1 MQLRDALNDY
11 KRHRG
16 EPAQFP
22 GERRTTRGLFAGD
35 GGRLVHVAHDG
46 RVRDFGYPLSG
57 LNGIERSRF
66 GLAFEDASE
75 AVETTGED
83 ASGAAEPD
91 EQGEGSETTGDETDP
106 AAEGQVVTWLDDW
119 ETVEQSYHADTA
131 MVVTRHRAGDREV
144 VQYDLTLDDA
154 HLTHFDCAGLAAGD
168 DQPVAP
174 TLIAYVG
181 FAPDRQETQLGQ
193 LRHDDAVEVFHADEH
208 DFFGSATGF
217 AELQGRVP
225 IRFEEVLGPDAVD
238 LPRPLTEGR
247 YEEGRLSGD
256 LVGEVPVE
264 SGGAT
269 LVTLPTETTETT
281 RETALGRVTALAD
294 AHTDS
299 EALTTAAEDARSD
312 VLRRAGEDGVPDTA
326 LPDLRVVSLLSAETG
341 LRIAGPD
348 FDPFYVYS
356 GGYGYTW
363 FRDDGEISRFLLS
376 ADTTYDLALAD
387 WHARSARMY
396 CRTQCADGS
405 WPHRVWARDGSL
417 APGWAHGRLET
428 GDDVDYQADQT
439 GSVVGFLAE
448 LLAERGD
455 DLDPDLDS
463 EVRETLADA
472 LDGLDETLA
481 DDGRPITCQ
490 NAWENMTGRFA
501 HTTATFLDAYARL
514 ADAPVAEGERAQAAE
529 GAEAVYD
536 AVADL
541 WVPERGVFALREHD
555 PDAPPDQD
563 HATGDSASG
572 SGAGEESALDDRLDS
587 STLAL
592 VGGHRAYDESAATGG
607 VASERLDRL
616 VSHVETTLDG
626 LHRET
631 EAIEGLIR
639 FEGDDW
645 RTRVQGR
652 EKVWTVST
660 AWGANAAAELAG
672 LLAAHDDPRAEQFAE
687 RARHLLSLVSV
698 GGALSTA
705 GGYLP
710 EQFFDDGT
718 PDSATPLGWPHA
730 LRLATVAQLDSD
742 GLLDVDGVEAVA
754 DD

>member
-11 KRHRG
+11 KRQRG
-16 EPAQFP
+16 EPTRFP

-35 GGRLVHVAHDG
+35 AGRLVHVDPDG
-46 RVRDFGYPLSG
+46 RLRDFGYPLSG
-57 LNGIERSRF
+57 LNGVERSRF
-66 GLAFEDASE
+66 GLCFEDATG
-75 AVETTGED
+75 AVEADGERPGGSAESNAEESGRTTGTEESGD
-83 ASGAAEPD
+83 AAD
-91 EQGEGSETTGDETDP
+91 TDHP
-106 AAEGQVVTWLDDW
+106 HVTWLDDW
-119 ETVEQSYHADTA
+119 QTVEQSYHGDTA
-131 MVVTRHRAGDREV
+131 MVVTRHRTGDSEV

-154 HLTHFDCAGLAAGD
+154 HLTHFDCDGLSTPAD
-168 DQPVAP
+168 SEP
-174 TLIAYVG
+174 TLLAYVG

-193 LRHDDAVEVFHADEH
+193 LRHDGAVEVFHADEH
-208 DFFGSATGF
+208 DYLGSATGF
-217 AELQGRVP
+217 TDLQGRVP
-225 IRFEEVLGPDAVD
+225 IRFEEVLGPKAVD

-256 LVGEVPVE
+256 LVGEAPVE

-269 LVTLPTETTETT
+269 LVSLPTDASETT
-281 RETALGRVTALAD
+281 REAALARLTALGD
-294 AHTDS
+294 AHAS
-299 EALTTAAEDARSD
+299 REALTTAAENARSD
-312 VLRRAGEDGVPDTA
+312 VLRRAGADDVPDTA
-326 LPDLRVVSLLSAETG
+326 VPDLRVVSLLSAETG

-363 FRDDGEISRFLLS
+363 FRDDGEVSRFLLS
-376 ADTTYDLALAD
+376 ADTTYGLALDD
-387 WHARSARMY
+387 WHARSARLY

-417 APGWAHGRLET
+417 APGWAHGRLEA

-439 GSVVGFLAE
+439 GSVVAFLAD

-455 DLDPDLDS
+455 DIDATLDR
-463 EVRETLADA
+463 EIRETLADA
-472 LDGLDETLA
+472 LEGLDETLA
-481 DDGRPITCQ
+481 ADGRPITCQ

-514 ADAPVAEGERAQAAE
+514 ADAPVEEAERERATESAD
-529 GAEAVYD
+529 AVYD
-536 AVADL
+536 AVEDL

-555 PDAPPDQD
+555 PEAPPDQD
-563 HATGDSASG
+563 HATGDSASD
-572 SGAGEESALDDRLDS
+572 SGADVESALDDRLDS
-587 STLAL
+587 ATLAL
-592 VGGHRAYDESAATGG
+592 VGAHRAYDESDATSG
-607 VASERLDRL
+607 VDADRLDRL
-616 VSHVETTLDG
+616 VSHVETTIDG

-631 EAIEGLIR
+631 TEIAGLIR

-645 RTRVQGR
+645 RTRTQGR

-672 LLAAHDDPRAEQFAE
+672 LLADRGDPRAEEFAE

-698 GGALSTA
+698 EGPLSTA

-742 GLLDVDGVEAVA
+742 GLLDVDGVGAVA

>member
-11 KRHRG
+11 KRQKG
-16 EPAQFP
+16 EPTRFP

-35 GGRLVHVAHDG
+35 EGRLVHVAPDG
-46 RVRDFGYPLSG
+46 RLRDFGYPLGG

-66 GLAFEDASE
+66 GLALDA
-75 AVETTGED
+75 ETATALGD
-83 ASGAAEPD
+83 AATD
-91 EQGEGSETTGDETDP
+91 EVADADNTADTVDADDP
-106 AAEGQVVTWLDDW
+106 HVTWLDDW
-119 ETVEQSYHADTA
+119 ETAEQSYHADTA
-131 MVVTRHRAGDREV
+131 MVVTRHRTGDAEV
-144 VQYDLTLDDA
+144 VQYDLTLGDA
-154 HLTHFDCAGLAAGD
+154 HLTHFDCEDLAGD
-168 DQPVAP
+168 TATRP
-174 TLIAYVG
+174 TLVAYVG

-193 LRHDDAVEVFHADEH
+193 LRHEGAVEVFHADEH
-208 DFFGSATGF
+208 DFLASATGF
-217 AELQGRVP
+217 ADLQGRVP

-256 LVGEVPVE
+256 VVGEAPVE

-269 LVTLPTETTETT
+269 LVSLPTDTRETT
-281 RETALGRVTALAD
+281 REAALARLTALAD
-294 AHTDS
+294 AHAS
-299 EALTTAAEDARSD
+299 GEAMTTAAESARSD
-312 VLRRAGEDGVPDTA
+312 VLRRAGADDVPDTA
-326 LPDLRVVSLLSAETG
+326 VSDLRVVSLLSAETG

-363 FRDDGEISRFLLS
+363 FRDDGEISRFLLT
-376 ADTTYDLALAD
+376 ADATYDLGLDD

-417 APGWAHGRLET
+417 APGWAHGRLEA

-455 DLDPDLDS
+455 ALDAGLDG
-463 EVRETLADA
+463 EVRETLAAA

-481 DDGRPITCQ
+481 EDGRPITCQ

-501 HTTATFLDAYARL
+501 HTTATVLDAYARL
-514 ADAPVAEGERAQAAE
+514 ADAPVDAAE
-529 GAEAVYD
+529 REQATESARAVYD
-536 AVADL
+536 AVDDL

-555 PDAPPDQD
+555 PEAPPDQA
-563 HATGDSASG
+563 HATGDDDPDA
-572 SGAGEESALDDRLDS
+572 ALDDRLDS

-592 VGGHRAYDESAATGG
+592 VGAHRAYDASDATGR
-607 VASERLDRL
+607 VDADRLDRL

-631 EAIEGLIR
+631 AAIAGLIR

-645 RTRVQGR
+645 RTRTQGR

-672 LLAAHDDPRAEQFAE
+672 LLAERGDPRAEAFAE
-687 RARHLLSLVSV
+687 RARHLLSLVSTE
-698 GGALSTA
+698 GPLSTA

-742 GLLDVDGVEAVA
+742 GLLDA
-754 DD
+754 DDVSVPADD

>member
-16 EPAQFP
+16 EAAQFP

-35 GGRLVHVAHDG
+35 GGRLVHVDPEG

-66 GLAFEDASE
+66 GLCVEDSSE
-75 AVETTGED
+75 AVETNG
-83 ASGAAEPD
+83 D
-91 EQGEGSETTGDETDP
+91 EQSETESDE
-106 AAEGQVVTWLDDW
+106 QVVTWLDDW

-131 MVVTRHRAGDREV
+131 MVVTRHRAGDSEV

-168 DQPVAP
+168 GTQP
-174 TLIAYVG
+174 TLVAYVG

-217 AELQGRVP
+217 ADLQGRVP

-256 LVGEVPVE
+256 LVAEVPVE

-269 LVTLPTETTETT
+269 LVTLPTDTSETP
-281 RETALGRVTALAD
+281 REAAMARLTALAD
-294 AHTDS
+294 AHHDTD
-299 EALTTAAEDARSD
+299 ALITAAEDARSD
-312 VLRRAGEDGVPDTA
+312 VLRRASEGAVPDTA
-326 LPDLRVVSLLSAETG
+326 VPDLRVVSLLSAETG

-363 FRDDGEISRFLLS
+363 FRDDGEISRFLLA
-376 ADTTYDLALAD
+376 ADATYDLALEE
-387 WHARSARMY
+387 WHTRSARMY
-396 CRTQCADGS
+396 CRTQHEDGS

-417 APGWAHGRLET
+417 APGWAHGRLEA

-448 LLAERGD
+448 LLAERGE

-481 DDGRPITCQ
+481 EDGRPITCQ

-514 ADAPVAEGERAQAAE
+514 ADAPVAEGEREQASA
-529 GAEAVYD
+529 GAESVYD

-555 PDAPPDQD
+555 PEAPPDQD
-563 HATGDSASG
+563 HATGDGAG
-572 SGAGEESALDDRLDS
+572 SGAAEESTLDDRLDS

-592 VGGHRAYDESAATGG
+592 VGAHRAYDESAATGG

-616 VSHVETTLDG
+616 VAHVETTLDG

-645 RTRVQGR
+645 RTRAQGR

-672 LLAAHDDPRAEQFAE
+672 LLAAHDDPRAERFAA

-698 GGALSTA
+698 GGSLSTA

>member
-16 EPAQFP
+16 EAARFP

-35 GGRLVHVAHDG
+35 AGRLVHVDSDG

-66 GLAFEDASE
+66 GLCVADSSE
-75 AVETTGED
+75 PVETSDADPGEAD
-83 ASGAAEPD
+83 SD
-91 EQGEGSETTGDETDP
+91 DP
-106 AAEGQVVTWLDDW
+106 HVTWLDDW

-131 MVVTRHRAGDREV
+131 MVVTRHRAGDGEV

-154 HLTHFDCAGLAAGD
+154 HLTHFDCDGLTAGD
-168 DQPVAP
+168 DGTKP

-193 LRHDDAVEVFHADEH
+193 LRHDDACEVFHADEH

-217 AELQGRVP
+217 ADLQGRVP

-269 LVTLPTETTETT
+269 LVTLPTDATETG
-281 RETALGRVTALAD
+281 REAALGRLTALAD
-294 AHTDS
+294 AHHDTD
-299 EALTTAAEDARSD
+299 ALVTAAENARSD
-312 VLRRAGEDGVPDTA
+312 VLRRASEDDVPDTA
-326 LPDLRVVSLLSAETG
+326 VPDLRVVSLLSAETG

-376 ADTTYDLALAD
+376 ADATYDLALAD

-405 WPHRVWARDGSL
+405 WPHRVWARDGRL
-417 APGWAHGRLET
+417 APGWAHGRLEA

-455 DLDPDLDS
+455 DLDADLDG
-463 EVRETLADA
+463 EIRETLADA
-472 LDGLDETLA
+472 LAGLDETLA
-481 DDGRPITCQ
+481 EDGRPITCQ

-514 ADAPVAEGERAQAAE
+514 ADAPVSGAAREQATESAES
-529 GAEAVYD
+529 VYD
-536 AVADL
+536 AVDDL

-555 PDAPPDQD
+555 PEAPPDQD
-563 HATGDSASG
+563 HATA
-572 SGAGEESALDDRLDS
+572 GADDESALDDRLDS

-592 VGGHRAYDESAATGG
+592 VGAHRAYDESDATRS
-607 VASERLDRL
+607 VDSERLDRL
-616 VSHVETTLDG
+616 VSHVETTIEG

-631 EAIEGLIR
+631 PEIEGLIR

-645 RTRVQGR
+645 RTRTQGR

-672 LLAAHDDPRAEQFAE
+672 LLAEHDDPRAERFAE

-730 LRLATVAQLDSD
+730 LRLATVARLDAD
-742 GLLDVDGVEAVA
+742 GLLDVDSVEALA

>member
-11 KRHRG
+11 KRQKG
-16 EPAQFP
+16 EPTRFP

-35 GGRLVHVAHDG
+35 AGRLVHVGPDG
-46 RVRDFGYPLSG
+46 RLRDFGYPLSG
-57 LNGIERSRF
+57 LNGVERSRF
-66 GLAFEDASE
+66 GLAVADAGD
-75 AVETTGED
+75 VVGTTDE
-83 ASGAAEPD
+83 GAT
-91 EQGEGSETTGDETDP
+91 ETTGDDADDP
-106 AAEGQVVTWLDDW
+106 HVTWLDDW
-119 ETVEQSYHADTA
+119 ETVEQSYHADTTL
-131 MVVTRHRAGDREV
+131 VVTRHRTGDSEV

-154 HLTHFDCAGLAAGD
+154 HLTQFDCSGLAGD
-168 DQPVAP
+168 DTTRA
-174 TLIAYVG
+174 TLVAYVG
-181 FAPDRQETQLGQ
+181 FAPGRQETQLGQ
-193 LRHDDAVEVFHADEH
+193 LRHDAAVEVYHADEH
-208 DFFGSATGF
+208 DFLGSATGF
-217 AELQGRVP
+217 TDLQGRVP
-225 IRFEEVLGPDAVD
+225 VRFEEVLGPEAVD

-256 LVGEVPVE
+256 VVGEVPVE

-269 LVTLPTETTETT
+269 LVTLPTDATETT
-281 RETALGRVTALAD
+281 REAALARLSALAD
-294 AHTDS
+294 AHRD
-299 EALTTAAEDARSD
+299 ADAMVAAAEDARGD
-312 VLRRAGEDGVPDTA
+312 VLRRAGADAVPDTA
-326 LPDLRVVSLLSAETG
+326 VPDLRVVSLLSAPTG

-348 FDPFYVYS
+348 FDPFYVSS

-363 FRDDGEISRFLLS
+363 FRDDGEISRFLLA
-376 ADTTYDLALAD
+376 ADATYDLALD
-387 WHARSARMY
+387 HWHARSARMY

-417 APGWAHGRLET
+417 APGWAHGRLEA

-439 GSVVGFLAE
+439 GSVVGFLAD
-448 LLAERGD
+448 LLADRGD
-455 DLDPDLDS
+455 DLDSTLDG
-463 EVRETLADA
+463 EIRATLADA

-481 DDGRPITCQ
+481 DDGRPLTCQ

-514 ADAPVAEGERAQAAE
+514 ADAPVDAAAREQAAE
-529 GAEAVYD
+529 GARAVYD
-536 AVADL
+536 AVDDL

-555 PDAPPDQD
+555 PEAPPDQD
-563 HATGDSASG
+563 HATGASASE
-572 SGAGEESALDDRLDS
+572 SGAGEESTLDDRLDS

-592 VGGHRAYDESAATGG
+592 VGAHRAYDASDATSG
-607 VASERLDRL
+607 VDAERLDRL

-645 RTRVQGR
+645 RTRTQGR

-672 LLAAHDDPRAEQFAE
+672 LLAEYDDPRADEFAE
-687 RARHLLSLVSV
+687 RACNLLSLVSTE
-698 GGALSTA
+698 GPLSTA

-730 LRLATVAQLDSD
+730 LRLATVARLDSD
-742 GLLDVDGVEAVA
+742 GLLDIEDVEAVA

>member
-11 KRHRG
+11 KRQRG
-16 EPAQFP
+16 EPTRFP

-35 GGRLVHVAHDG
+35 GGRLVHVGPDG
-46 RVRDFGYPLSG
+46 RLRDFGYPLSG

-66 GLAFEDASE
+66 GLALDAATAAALGDTVTTDADS
-75 AVETTGED
+75 AADTTG
-83 ASGAAEPD
+83 
-91 EQGEGSETTGDETDP
+91 TDGP
-106 AAEGQVVTWLDDW
+106 RVTWFDDW
-119 ETVEQSYHADTA
+119 ETVEQSYHGGTA
-131 MVVTRHRAGDREV
+131 LVVTRHRAGDSEIL
-144 VQYDLTLDDA
+144 QYDLTLGDA
-154 HLTHFDCAGLAAGD
+154 HLTHFDCGGLSTDADAR
-168 DQPVAP
+168 P
-174 TLIAYVG
+174 TLVAYVG

-193 LRHDDAVEVFHADEH
+193 LRHDGACEVFHADEH
-208 DFFGSATGF
+208 DFLGSATGF
-217 AELQGRVP
+217 TDLQGRVP

-269 LVTLPTETTETT
+269 LVTLPTDANETT
-281 RETALGRVTALAD
+281 REAALGRLTALAEAHGD
-294 AHTDS
+294 AET
-299 EALTTAAEDARSD
+299 LTTAATDARSD
-312 VLRRAGEDGVPDTA
+312 VLRRAGADDVPDTA

-363 FRDDGEISRFLLS
+363 FRDDGEISRFLLA
-376 ADTTYDLALAD
+376 ADATYDLALDD
-387 WHARSARMY
+387 WHARSARLY
-396 CRTQCADGS
+396 CRTQLADGS

-417 APGWAHGRLET
+417 APGWAHGRLEA

-455 DLDPDLDS
+455 DLDPDLDGAI
-463 EVRETLADA
+463 RETLADA

-481 DDGRPITCQ
+481 ADGRPITCQ

-514 ADAPVAEGERAQAAE
+514 ADAPVSAGEREQARA
-529 GAEAVYD
+529 GARAVYD
-536 AVADL
+536 AVDDL

-555 PDAPPDQD
+555 PEAPPDQD
-563 HATGDSASG
+563 HATGDDNLDADDE
-572 SGAGEESALDDRLDS
+572 ATLDDRLDS

-592 VGGHRAYDESAATGG
+592 VGAHRAYDESDATSG
-607 VASERLDRL
+607 VDAERLDRL

-645 RTRVQGR
+645 RTRTQGR

-672 LLAAHDDPRAEQFAE
+672 LLANRDDPRAEDFAE

>member
-1 MQLRDALNDY
+1 
-11 KRHRG
+11 
-16 EPAQFP
+16 
-22 GERRTTRGLFAGD
+22 
-35 GGRLVHVAHDG
+35 
-46 RVRDFGYPLSG
+46 
-57 LNGIERSRF
+57 
-66 GLAFEDASE
+66 
-75 AVETTGED
+75 
-83 ASGAAEPD
+83 
-91 EQGEGSETTGDETDP
+91 
-106 AAEGQVVTWLDDW
+106 
-119 ETVEQSYHADTA
+119 
-131 MVVTRHRAGDREV
+131 
-144 VQYDLTLDDA
+144 
-154 HLTHFDCAGLAAGD
+154 
-168 DQPVAP
+168 
-174 TLIAYVG
+174 
-181 FAPDRQETQLGQ
+181 
-193 LRHDDAVEVFHADEH
+193 
-208 DFFGSATGF
+208 
-217 AELQGRVP
+217 
-225 IRFEEVLGPDAVD
+225 
-238 LPRPLTEGR
+238 
-247 YEEGRLSGD
+247 
-256 LVGEVPVE
+256 
-264 SGGAT
+264 
-269 LVTLPTETTETT
+269 
-281 RETALGRVTALAD
+281 
-294 AHTDS
+294 
-299 EALTTAAEDARSD
+299 
-312 VLRRAGEDGVPDTA
+312 
-326 LPDLRVVSLLSAETG
+326 LSAETG

-376 ADTTYDLALAD
+376 ADATYDLALDD

-396 CRTQCADGS
+396 CRTQRADGS

-417 APGWAHGRLET
+417 APGWAHGRLEA

-448 LLAERGD
+448 LLAERDD
-455 DLDPDLDS
+455 DLDPDLDGA
-463 EVRETLADA
+463 VRETLADA

-481 DDGRPITCQ
+481 ADGRPITCQ

-514 ADAPVAEGERAQAAE
+514 ADAPVSEAEREQART
-529 GAEAVYD
+529 GAD
-536 AVADL
+536 AVSDAVDDL

-563 HATGDSASG
+563 HATDDPTGVAADDATDG
-572 SGAGEESALDDRLDS
+572 IVLDDRLDS

-592 VGGHRAYDESAATGG
+592 VGAHRAYDESDATGR
-607 VASERLDRL
+607 VSDERLDRL

-645 RTRVQGR
+645 RTRTQSR

-672 LLAAHDDPRAEQFAE
+672 LLAAHDDPRAGEFAE

-698 GGALSTA
+698 GGVLSTA

-730 LRLATVAQLDSD
+730 LRLATVARLDSD
-742 GLLDVDGVEAVA
+742 GLLDVDGVEALA

>member
-11 KRHRG
+11 KRQKG
-16 EPAQFP
+16 EPTRFP

-35 GGRLVHVAHDG
+35 AGRLVHVAPDG
-46 RVRDFGYPLSG
+46 RLRDFGYPLCG

-66 GLAFEDASE
+66 GLWFEDASD
-75 AVETTGED
+75 AVGPTD
-83 ASGAAEPD
+83 AD
-91 EQGEGSETTGDETDP
+91 TDDSTDADDP
-106 AAEGQVVTWLDDW
+106 HVTWLDDW

-131 MVVTRHRAGDREV
+131 LVVTRHRTGDSEV

-154 HLTHFDCAGLAAGD
+154 HLTHFDCAGVGD
-168 DQPVAP
+168 DDPASPP
-174 TLIAYVG
+174 TLVAYVG

-193 LRHDDAVEVFHADEH
+193 LRHDGAVEVYHADEH
-208 DFFGSATGF
+208 DFLGSATGF
-217 AELQGRVP
+217 TDLQGRVP
-225 IRFEEVLGPDAVD
+225 VRFEEVLGPEAVD
-238 LPRPLTEGR
+238 LPRPLTQGR

-256 LVGEVPVE
+256 VVGEVPVE
-264 SGGAT
+264 SDGAT
-269 LVTLPTETTETT
+269 LVTLPTDTSETT
-281 RETALGRVTALAD
+281 REAALGRLTALAD
-294 AHTDS
+294 AHGS
-299 EALTTAAEDARSD
+299 RAALVAAAEDARSD
-312 VLRRAGEDGVPDTA
+312 VLRRASEDGVPETA
-326 LPDLRVVSLLSAETG
+326 VPDLRVVSLLSAPTG

-363 FRDDGEISRFLLS
+363 FRDDGEISRFLLA
-376 ADTTYDLALAD
+376 ADATYDLALGD

-396 CRTQCADGS
+396 CRTQHEDGS

-417 APGWAHGRLET
+417 APGWAHGRLEA

-448 LLAERGD
+448 LLTERGD
-455 DLDPDLDS
+455 ALDASLDA
-463 EVRETLADA
+463 EIRATLADA

-481 DDGRPITCQ
+481 ADGRPITCQ

-514 ADAPVAEGERAQAAE
+514 ADAPVDTAEREQAAA
-529 GAEAVYD
+529 GARAVYD
-536 AVADL
+536 AVDDL

-555 PDAPPDQD
+555 PEAPPDQD
-563 HATGDSASG
+563 HATGDDGG
-572 SGAGEESALDDRLDS
+572 SGEDESALDDRLDS
-587 STLAL
+587 ATLAL
-592 VGGHRAYDESAATGG
+592 VGAHRAYDESDATGR
-607 VASERLDRL
+607 VDAERLDRL

-645 RTRVQGR
+645 RTRTQGR

-672 LLAAHDDPRAEQFAE
+672 LLADHDDPRAEDFAE
-687 RARHLLSLVSV
+687 RARHLLSLVSTE
-698 GGALSTA
+698 GPLSTA

-742 GLLDVDGVEAVA
+742 GLLDVDGVEALA